1 MVALALM
8 DLEDISR
15 RYISVQLLGVWG
27 KAVKGSFAFAIFIM
41 PQRDARQAWPVS
53 DQQILGKLALFP
65 LGACEYATILTAN
78 ARQSGLS
85 SGAGLGDSVEND
97 TIFVWNFKQIAGEV
111 LDWDLVYINVF
122 CRPV

>member
-15 RYISVQLLGVWG
+15 RYVSVQLLGVWG
-27 KAVKGSFAFAIFIM
+27 KAVKGSFTFAIFIM

-53 DQQILGKLALFP
+53 DQQILGKLDLFP
-65 LGACEYATILTAN
+65 LGACEYATTLTAN
-78 ARQSGLS
+78 ARQLGLS
-85 SGAGLGDSVEND
+85 SGAGDSVEND
-97 TIFVWNFKQIAGEV
+97 TIFLWNFKQIACEV